1 MAIKVTTQNDG
12 WEEPKRK
19 PRKPRKPMSEE
30 QRQAAAKRLEK
41 ARAVRA
47 AKNPDYGKS
56 GLHHSIR
63 DLPDDHPFNP
73 KTVKS
78 WIKTQKGML
87 ASARQG
93 GRAKLKGALAKQMEH
108 EGYIRVMERYLKDG
122 VWVGLFYGEYQ
133 QTRMSHICIATAY
146 DEKGNPKV
154 NRHTYYPDY
163 PELYKD
169 NLDE

>member
-12 WEEPKRK
+12 WTEPKRK

-63 DLPDDHPFNP
+63 DLPDDHPLNP
-73 KTVKS
+73 KTVKL

-87 ASARQG
+87 AAARQG
-93 GRAKLKGALAKQMEH
+93 ARTGVKSAIAKQMEH

-133 QTRMSHICIATAY
+133 QTRMSHICIAMAY
-146 DEKGNPKV
+146 DEKGNPKIDK
-154 NRHTYYPDY
+154 HTFYPDY
-163 PELYKD
+163 PELY
-169 NLDE
+169 NHNEQ

>member
-1 MAIKVTTQNDG
+1 MTIKVTTQNDG
-12 WEEPKRK
+12 WTEPKRK

-47 AKNPDYGKS
+47 AKNPNYGKS

-63 DLPDDHPFNP
+63 DLPDDHPLSP

-78 WIKTQKGML
+78 WIKSRKEML
-87 ASARQG
+87 VSERQSARAG
-93 GRAKLKGALAKQMEH
+93 VKGALAKQVSH

-122 VWVGLFYGEYQ
+122 AWVNLFCGEYEQ
-133 QTRMSHICIATAY
+133 HRVTHICVAMAY
-146 DEKGNPKV
+146 DEKGNPKI
-154 NRHTYYPDY
+154 NKHTYYPELNRDDY
-163 PELYKD
+163 YEQ
-169 NLDE
+169 